1 MIPKS
6 ISEQLMFNTVRISTA
21 TGRGTGSFFNFNILN
36 RTVPVI
42 VTNKHVVNNK
52 TTETVDFKV
61 HLRDSKG
68 GTTDNLEVTYTADW
82 IFHPEVDLCFCYA
95 APLFDE
101 VQKRFNKEVFCVF
114 NTEDTIYSP
123 DKLMDLDALE
133 ELVMV
138 GYPIG
143 LSDENNNYPIFRRGY
158 TASHPG
164 VDFNHDGIGLI
175 DMACLP
181 GSSGSPVCILNETSY
196 NDVKNHAVNFNS
208 RFILLGFQ
216 FAIPVYSAN
225 GQLVIQ
231 PAPTA
236 NSVIMTTTQ
245 IPTNLGYYVKAHK
258 LLEMKSI
265 IEDTLRNG
273 EIV

>member
-6 ISEQLMFNTVRISTA
+6 ISEQLMFNTVRISTS
-21 TGRGTGSFFNFNILN
+21 TGRGTGSFFNFKVLN
-36 RTVPVI
+36 RIVPVI

-52 TTETVDFKV
+52 TKETVAFKV
-61 HLRDSKG
+61 HLKDPQG
-68 GTTDNLEVTYTADW
+68 GATENLEVTYTADW

-95 APLFDE
+95 ASLFEE
-101 VQKRFNKEVFCVF
+101 VKKRFNKEVFSIV
-114 NTEDTIYSP
+114 NTEENIYSP
-123 DKLMDLDALE
+123 EKLLDLNALE

-143 LSDENNNYPIFRRGY
+143 LSDESHNYPIFRRGY
-158 TASHPG
+158 TAAHPG
-164 VDFNHDGIGLI
+164 VDFNQDGIGLI

-196 NDVKNHAVNFNS
+196 HDAKNHSVNFNP

-216 FAIPVYSAN
+216 FAIPVYNAS

-236 NSVIMTTTQ
+236 NSVITTTTQ

-258 LLEMKSI
+258 LLEMKPL
-265 IEDTLRNG
+265 IENALRNAG
-273 EIV
+273 IE